1 MVPIYFLAGWLTV
14 TGVLQVIAAIRLRR
28 HIKGEWILAVAGMLS
43 ILLGVGCAL
52 FPEAA
57 LSVMALWFGAYSI
70 SFGVLLLFWPSDFA
84 AWSRTLRD
92 QRQLPY
98 RDSARYQRGGT
109 SLSPIERIF
118 KRRPV

>member
-1 MVPIYFLAGWLTV
+1 MVLIYFIAGWLTV

-28 HIKGEWILAVAGMLS
+28 HIKGEWILAVAGILS

-52 FPEAA
+52 FPEA

-70 SFGVLLLFWPSDFA
+70 SFGVFLLFWPSDFA